1 MVLGLVIAFEYTQQA
16 LPSVYHDI
24 ARASNF
30 LMKIGASVHLIT
42 DVVLSETELA
52 LEGVTGGVPCFHR
65 IVSYLDL
72 LILLPWIIPTHENK
86 IIIYFSGH
94 GEQESMILPN
104 GDLFSFLSLRD
115 HIIKLIDPYGELL
128 FILDCCYPG
137 AMNLPLVLQDRW
149 RLTEGPKDFL
159 THYVLVLTSAQKMER
174 AVATRDGSLFTSHL
188 FQYLHGLFSGIST
201 GRSWLQLITTLNR
214 DLSES
219 YAQRRL
225 NVPDNSHTWRETPQQ
240 RVSLY
245 SSHYL
250 PLVLWS
256 WIGCPLRYEVVVDV
270 DGKEPMLRCN
280 EYTSSDT

>member
-24 ARASNF
+24 ARASTF
-30 LMKIGASVHLIT
+30 LTRMGADVHLIT

-52 LEGVTGGVPCFHR
+52 LEGVTGTAPCFHR

-72 LILLPWIIPTHENK
+72 LILLPWIIPMHENK
-86 IIIYFSGH
+86 IIVYFSGH

-104 GDLFSFLSLRD
+104 GDLFSFLTLRD

-137 AMNLPLVLQDRW
+137 AMNLPLVLQGDRW
-149 RLTEGPKDFL
+149 RLIEGAKDFL

-188 FQYLHGLFSGIST
+188 FQYLQGVFPSIIGT
-201 GRSWLQLITTLNR
+201 KGNANRSWLQLINTLNR

-219 YAQRRL
+219 YSQRRL
-225 NVPDNSHTWRETPQQ
+225 NVADSSQQ

-256 WIGCPLRYEVVVDV
+256 WIGYPMRYEIVVDA
-270 DGKEPMLRCN
+270 DGKEPMLRC
-280 EYTSSDT
+280 